1 MPKAK
6 PVTINGH
13 RYDSMSAADRELGLP
28 KGAIDSRLRRGNL
41 SADEA
46 ATIPTDRRGQP
57 QDPSNIVWLVA
68 PGLIDEWDYEKNQ

>member
-28 KGAIDSRLRRGNL
+28 KGTIDSRLRKAIASLDYGTVQ
-41 SADEA
+41 AD
-46 ATIPTDRRGQP
+46 
-57 QDPSNIVWLVA
+57 
-68 PGLIDEWDYEKNQ
+68 